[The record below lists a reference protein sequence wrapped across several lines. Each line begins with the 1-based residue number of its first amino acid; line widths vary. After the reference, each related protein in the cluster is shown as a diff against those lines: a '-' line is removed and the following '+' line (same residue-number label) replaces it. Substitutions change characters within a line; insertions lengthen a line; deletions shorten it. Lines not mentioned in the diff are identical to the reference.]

1 MVEFEILNNFGSSLI
16 NLGIPIILLL
26 FLAVIGVILYAS
38 GVLTKYPY
46 KCILRIPR
54 SGGGHKIMTVPGRS
68 VKGGKMEIKFGWF
81 DKLTVAEP
89 EQAIIQEGD
98 VIEGVMNSKE
108 EVTWIKDIEI
118 NEAEMKFKAV
128 VPENAQLTFAVVYD
142 SAFQRTHKAKA
153 WMQFAPYIALIVAA
167 VILFGGMYVFGNMT
181 KDGMM
186 SYASAVDQN
195 THTME
200 NATIVVYRT
209 TAETGTSGFPNQP
222 TTNPNAP
229 PG

>member
-16 NLGIPIILLL
+16 NVGMPVILLL
-26 FLAVIGVILYAS
+26 FLAVIGVMLYAS

-54 SGGGHKIMTVPGRS
+54 SGGGYKVITVPGRS
-68 VKGGKMEIKFGWF
+68 VKGGKMEIKFGIF

-118 NEAEMKFKAV
+118 NEAEMKFKAA
-128 VPENAQLTFAVVYD
+128 VPENAQLTFAVSYD
-142 SAFQRTHKAKA
+142 SAFRRTHKQKA
-153 WMQFAPYIALIVAA
+153 WMQFAPYVALIVAA
-167 VILFGGMYVFGNMT
+167 VIIFGGMYVQGNML
-181 KDGMM
+181 KDGIS
-186 SYASAVDQN
+186 SYAAAVDRN
-195 THTME
+195 THNLE
-200 NATIVVYRT
+200 NATIVVYKT
-209 TAETGTSGFPNQP
+209 SGDTGISGFPNQP
-222 TTNPNAP
+222 TNPNAP